1 MELREECVMGKWF
14 LRIIGVLL
22 IVFIAAGLILYF
34 TDNRYSLSVKSY
46 NALKSATSMDLSFES
61 KMGMGENNIGITGET
76 QLIMNP
82 KASLTQVSMTLPI
95 VGNLNIMDVYTSE
108 DKIFH
113 KYNLSFLP
121 WQEGMPILQEDAF
134 NPAMF
139 SELDMNVELLD
150 ILKFASILDK
160 GSEGELLEYYTT
172 DYFTVEE
179 FKAIL
184 VSFLKLDE
192 AQVENWNIKDYKIS
206 FAFNKEMKELENIS
220 IAFNHDVSEVVLS
233 NQFILTFRDLNSI
246 SDIPV
251 PEGLPLSQP

>member
-1 MELREECVMGKWF
+1 MGKWITG
-14 LRIIGVLL
+14 IIGSLL
-22 IVFIAAGLILYF
+22 ILFIAAGLILYF
-34 TDNRYSLSVKSY
+34 TDNRYSLSIKSY
-46 NALKSATSMDLSFES
+46 NTLKKATSMDLSFES
-61 KMGMGENNIGITGET
+61 KMGMGENSIGITGET
-76 QLIMNP
+76 QLTTSP
-82 KASLTQVSMTLPI
+82 KASLTQVSMVLPI
-95 VGNLNIMDVYTSE
+95 LGNLNIMDVYTSE

-150 ILKFASILDK
+150 LLKFASVLDK

-179 FKAIL
+179 FKTML
-184 VSFLKLDE
+184 VRFLKLDE
-192 AQVENWNIKDYKIS
+192 AQVENWNITAYRIS
-206 FAFNKEMKELENIS
+206 FAFNKEMKELDKIS
-220 IAFNHDVSEVVLS
+220 IAFDHDISEVALN
-233 NQFILTFRDLNSI
+233 NQFILTFHELNSI

-251 PEGLPLSQP
+251 PEGLSLSQP